1 MPELNLQLTLAAVF
15 VSVALLIGSLT
26 YVGLEHTSPV
36 RRRIRGLQRATSP
49 TTDPEAGPLK
59 DSPAASPIVRRV
71 TTFIPKS
78 PKQMTRLQRR
88 LAQAGLHKP
97 RHLALYV
104 LAEALVP
111 IVGFAAFILT
121 LGWSGLIFAILAAIV
136 GYLLPGLVV
145 EYYARQR
152 QKEIRNGLPDALDL
166 LIVSLEAGLAIDQ
179 AILKSAEELRIAYPA
194 LAEELHMITIE
205 CRAGKPRIEAFKNF
219 AARTKVDDVR
229 ALVAMLVQTDR
240 FGTSIADALRTYA
253 EVSRTKRRQRAEERA
268 AKIGVK
274 LVFPLVFCL
283 FPAFFVVTLGPG
295 VIKFVNAFSSS
306 GAIGGSSFLGG
317 QR

>member
-1 MPELNLQLTLAAVF
+1 MFDISLQLTLVAVF
-15 VSVALLIGSLT
+15 LSVALLVGSLT
-26 YVGLEHTSPV
+26 YVGLERTSPV
-36 RRRIRGLQRATSP
+36 RRRVRNLERGRPSV
-49 TTDPEAGPLK
+49 DPEQSALEN
-59 DSPAASPIVRRV
+59 AAVSAPIVKKV

-78 PKQMTRLQRR
+78 PKQMTRVQRR
-88 LAQAGLHKP
+88 LAAAGLHEPK
-97 RHLALYV
+97 HIALYV
-104 LAEALVP
+104 LSEALAP
-111 IVGFAAFILT
+111 IVAFAGVYLVF
-121 LGWSGLIFAILAAIV
+121 GSRSLIFAVLAAVV
-136 GYLLPGLVV
+136 GYLVPGLVV
-145 EYYARQR
+145 EWFVKKR

-179 AILKSAEELRIAYPA
+179 AILKSAEELRIAYPK

-219 AARTKVDDVR
+219 ATRTKVDDVR

-295 VIKFVNAFSSS
+295 VIKFVHAFSGSGAF
-306 GAIGGSSFLGG
+306 GAIGGS
-317 QR
+317 